1 MTALKREKTII
12 EEENLQLN
20 RRIQELIEE
29 N

>member
-12 EEENLQLN
+12 EEENLQLKG
-20 RRIQELIEE
+20 RIQELIEE